1 MNVLLVD
8 DEANIRKIVAGLLE
22 RYGAEHN
29 VPVHTK
35 ALADPVQGLYEA
47 TANGHNYDMI
57 ILDVRLPRLAGDE
70 IYNSLRHVS
79 PELLARVLFITAYRG
94 DLDDRFP
101 GQELRVLEKP
111 FQYRQ
116 LVEQIEAIVKAD

>member
-22 RYGAEHN
+22 RYGAEQN
-29 VPVHTK
+29 LPVHTK
-35 ALADPVQGLYEA
+35 ALSDPVQGLYEA
-47 TANGHNYDMI
+47 TANGHQYDMI

-70 IYNSLRHVS
+70 IYNSLCHVS
-79 PELLARVLFITAYRG
+79 PELLDRVLFITAYRG
-94 DLDDRFP
+94 DLDNRFP
-101 GQELRVLEKP
+101 GRELRVLEKP
-111 FQYRQ
+111 FQYQQ